1 MSNLRDK
8 RQVLGDERRAAIK
21 AAVAHAHANAIT
33 QPAAFSGRWNVADR
47 GQYSDGYG
55 QVQSISGFL
64 SRSDH
69 PDAAQK

>member
-21 AAVAHAHANAIT
+21 AAVAHANAIT

-55 QVQSISGFL
+55 QVQSIRGFL

>member
-8 RQVLGDERRAAIK
+8 RQVLGDERRAATK
-21 AAVAHAHANAIT
+21 AAVDHANAIT